1 MFVGETS
8 EGSLALA
15 IAYAQYLHCQHR
27 EHYGEGAALRAD
39 SCGECASCK
48 KYQTLSAIDLHFV
61 FPYAATASKK
71 NPSGED
77 FMEAFRDF
85 LKEKEQKGTIEE
97 WHETIGIENKQGMI
111 REKDADNVVKTLS
124 IKPYEGGYKVVIIWM
139 AEKMNGTAANKL
151 LKTLEEPSDRT
162 LIILVAE
169 ETSKMLAT
177 IVSRVQQ
184 TRLPQESGKVM
195 KSRYFGTMF
204 VEWMRLLFKLNMRKL
219 SQQVDKLASLSREEQ
234 KELLQYAME
243 IVRRCMLS
251 NLAGAQQALETG
263 DEKFDAMF
271 PTMVTQN
278 NAEQM
283 SAAIEEALYATER
296 NASAKI
302 NLMQLSF
309 TLSKLLKKR

>member
-1 MFVGETS
+1 MD
-8 EGSLALA
+8 SLNL
-15 IAYAQYLHCQHR
+15 
-27 EHYGEGAALRAD
+27 
-39 SCGECASCK
+39 
-48 KYQTLSAIDLHFV
+48 T
-61 FPYAATASKK
+61 
-71 NPSGED
+71 
-77 FMEAFRDF
+77 
-85 LKEKEQKGTIEE
+85 
-97 WHETIGIENKQGMI
+97 
-111 REKDADNVVKTLS
+111 
-124 IKPYEGGYKVVIIWM
+124 
-139 AEKMNGTAANKL
+139 AEKAMQA
-151 LKTLEEPSDRT
+151 LK
-162 LIILVAE
+162 
-169 ETSKMLAT
+169 
-177 IVSRVQQ
+177 VS
-184 TRLPQESGKVM
+184 
-195 KSRYFGTMF
+195 
-204 VEWMRLLFKLNMRKL
+204 
-219 SQQVDKLASLSREEQ
+219 AEEQ